1 MKTKKCEECGCRMT
15 VSRENYKYD
24 ISGLPNVTLVGIEVG
39 RCDACGEYDVTIPR
53 IAELH
58 RMLAGSII
66 RKSSR
71 LTGQEIAYLRKHFGL
86 TSAELAARLG
96 TTRETISRW
105 ENRAAVIGATA
116 DRLLRMLVAVRETR
130 TDFDP
135 ARLDRISDQ
144 PRPMPPLK
152 LQPGPAGWHPVAAA
166 A

>member
-1 MKTKKCEECGCRMT
+1 MT
-15 VSRENYKYD
+15 VTRENYKYD

-39 RCDACGEYDVTIPR
+39 RCAACGEYDVTIPR
-53 IAELH
+53 MAELH
-58 RMLAGSII
+58 RLLAASII

-116 DRLLRMLVAVRETR
+116 DRLIRLLVAIGETR

-135 ARLDRISDQ
+135 ARLDRIADQ
-144 PRPMPPLK
+144 PRPMPSLK
-152 LQPGPAGWHPVAAA
+152 LEAGPTGWHPVPAAA
-166 A
+166 